1 MADNTFSENLL
12 RLLTAQI
19 TLLIGMTAAQ
29 QMFGRGYFS
38 LSVTE
43 RAAVDQA
50 VLGLVLG
57 NYQALTPE
65 FLAGPTPPQ
74 QAGFGIPAAAP
85 TSEKK
90 S

>member
-50 VLGLVLG
+50 ALGLVLG
-57 NYQALTPE
+57 NYQTLTPE

-85 TSEKK
+85 TPEKK